1 MTKMRS
7 PKINICAFLTILFT
21 LTPIPS
27 LTLSPRKLV
36 WNSSVQAQDANVL
49 RAAYQQVIN
58 TYGEQLANARKE
70 GNRQDEV
77 RILNN
82 AGYAFI
88 YFEQY
93 QKAIALLQ
101 EAWAIAREIKDP
113 TLSQIVRNLATA
125 YSKLG
130 DDNGI
135 KFLEQQLQIAQ
146 QKGDRENQ
154 EVILENLATA
164 YAFTGNIQK
173 QIETYEKHLTIV
185 RQLNKRDKEAYTLM
199 NLAILYSG
207 ISEPQKAVD
216 LWQQHL
222 AIVRELGDK
231 VKEYNALWMIGVSY
245 QHQLKDDGKAIE
257 YYEQALQ
264 LAKATGNA
272 FYEMTTLKQ
281 LASVYAPMGNDQ
293 KAIAL
298 LEQMSAI
305 AKQTNNAVW
314 EAMAL
319 DDLGRIYFL
328 MGNYPKA
335 LELQKQS
342 LAIYQANKI
351 QGQQMYAL
359 ANLGQ
364 TQFRA
369 GQLAEAETALREAIK
384 LSEIS
389 REQSQITNIP
399 TSQTRDDQNLY
410 LYNWIID
417 TYRNWQQVL
426 VTQNKTEA
434 ALEVAE
440 QGRARAFVDLLAIR
454 LAADAKAQP
463 KIAPPNLNQIKQIAK
478 DRNSTLVQYTVLYND
493 NNFIYQLR
501 LNKELPYETGLL
513 IWVIKPTGEVAFR
526 RVDLKA
532 VRGQDKKSLEQII
545 RDTRQSFGVGG
556 RGITVAARTD
566 NTPNNSG
573 LQQLHKIL
581 IAPIADLL
589 PTDPNERVTFIPQ
602 DALFMVPFA
611 ALQDSAGKYLIE
623 KHTILTAPSI
633 QVLDLTRQ
641 AKQRL
646 QNSTNKRSLVVGNP
660 TMPSIRPK
668 VNAPPEQLPSLPG
681 SEKEANAIATILST
695 QAITGNQAT
704 KSNIV
709 QQMPNARIIHLA
721 THGLLD
727 DMYGFQSSLA
737 LAPSGKDDGL
747 LTVREIINLKLN
759 AELAI
764 LSACDT
770 GRGRISGDGVI
781 GLSRAFIGAGVPSVI
796 VSLWSVPDSPT
807 AFLMTEFYQNLS
819 KNIDKVQALRQAML
833 TTMKQNPN
841 PRDWAAFTLIG
852 EAK

>member
-1 MTKMRS
+1 MRS
-7 PKINICAFLTILFT
+7 QKIGTCAFLTILIT
-21 LTPIPS
+21 LTPLATLKFSPS
-27 LTLSPRKLV
+27 KII
-36 WNSSVQAQDANVL
+36 WNSYVLAQDANAL

-58 TYGEQLANARKE
+58 TYEEQLAKARKE

-88 YFEQY
+88 YFEQH

-101 EAWAIAREIKDP
+101 EAWTIAREIKDP

-135 KFLEQQLQIAQ
+135 KFLEHQLEIAQ
-146 QKGDRENQ
+146 QKGDRET
-154 EVILENLATA
+154 EEIILDNLATA

-173 QIETYEKHLTIV
+173 KIETYEKHLAMV
-185 RQLNKRDKEAYTLM
+185 RQLNKRDKEASTLM
-199 NLAILYSG
+199 NLAILYGG
-207 ISEPQKAVD
+207 ISEPQKAVE
-216 LWQQHL
+216 LWQQYL
-222 AIVRELGDK
+222 AVVRELGDK
-231 VKEYNALWMIGVSY
+231 NSEYNGLFSIGIIY
-245 QHQLKDDGKAIE
+245 QYQLNNDQKAIE
-257 YYEQALQ
+257 SYEQALQ
-264 LAKATGNA
+264 FAKAIANP
-272 FYEMTTLKQ
+272 FNEMITLRQ
-281 LASVYAPMGNDQ
+281 LAFVYGSMNNAER
-293 KAIAL
+293 AIAL
-298 LEQMSAI
+298 LEQVRSLAQ
-305 AKQTNNAVW
+305 QTNNRIYEGMV
-314 EAMAL
+314 L
-319 DDLGRIYFL
+319 GDLGRVYFL
-328 MGNYPKA
+328 KGDYTKA
-335 LELQKQS
+335 LELQRQT
-342 LAIYQANKI
+342 LAIAQADKI
-351 QGQQMYAL
+351 EVSQMYAL
-359 ANLGQ
+359 ANLGE
-364 TQFRA
+364 TLFRV
-369 GQLAEAETALREAIK
+369 GQLAEAENSLLEALTI
-384 LSEIS
+384 SEKVRQKIES
-389 REQSQITNIP
+389 YNLP
-399 TSQTRDDQNLY
+399 TSQTRDDQNLN
-410 LYNWIID
+410 LYNWLTY
-417 TYRNWQQVL
+417 TYRTLQQVL
-426 VTQNKTEA
+426 VAQNKIDT
-434 ALEVAE
+434 ALELAE
-440 QGRARAFVDLLAIR
+440 KSRARAFVHLLATR
-454 LAADAKAQP
+454 LAVDAQSQP
-463 KIAPPNLNQIKQIAK
+463 KIDPPNLARIKQIAK
-478 DRNSTLVQYTVLYND
+478 EQNSTLVEYTVVYND
-493 NNFIYQLR
+493 NNSLSQLV
-501 LNKELPYETGLL
+501 LNQEFSYETALL
-513 IWVIKPTGEVAFR
+513 IWVIEPTGEVAFR

-556 RGITVAARTD
+556 RGIAIAARVD
-566 NTPNNSG
+566 STPNYSG
-573 LQQLHKIL
+573 LQQLYKIL
-581 IAPIADLL
+581 ISPIADLL
-589 PTDPNERVTFIPQ
+589 PTDPNQRVTFIAQ

-623 KHTILTAPSI
+623 KHTIITAPSI

-646 QNSTNKRSLVVGNP
+646 QTSTNKRSLVVGNP

-681 SEKEANAIATILST
+681 SEKEANAIATLLST

-781 GLSRAFIGAGVPSVI
+781 GLSRAFIGAGVSSVI

-819 KNIDKVQALRQAML
+819 KNIDKAQALRQAML